1 MWRNERVRWL
11 GDALLTF
18 VPLVFVLGVT
28 TAAGH
33 FQPAARPLDVLGY
46 GWLVA
51 AGLPL
56 LVARRFPLVVF
67 LLTAA
72 LTLGYYWTAYPGGPA
87 MALPTVALFVLTRIR
102 GPLIAGVAGAAAL
115 LVAVAIRLLTSGN
128 MVYDARAGLLVVW
141 LIAVVG
147 IGTAV
152 RNRVAAVRA
161 ARERAAE
168 HQHRMSELERLRIAR
183 DVHDVVAHSLALI
196 NVQAGVAAH
205 VADRRPEQA
214 VEALL
219 AIKEASASALA
230 DLRATVTVLRSGQ
243 GLGPAPSLRQLDELL
258 EHTRA
263 TGLTVRVHGS
273 PGELPAPVDGA
284 AYRILQESL
293 TNVVRHAHQP
303 STVNVHFGRKDG
315 SLELVVRDDGK
326 AATEP
331 HIGNGLRGM
340 SERAAAL
347 GGELSARAVDGGFE
361 VRAELPVEDHTKQPR
376 RRSGAEED
384 RSGPGVPQGSEGEQ

>member
-1 MWRNERVRWL
+1 MWRSERVRWA
-11 GDALLTF
+11 GDALLTLL
-18 VPLVFVLGVT
+18 PLAFVLGVT

-33 FQPAARPLDVLGY
+33 FQPHARQLDALGY

-56 LVARRFPLVVF
+56 LLARRFPLLVF
-67 LLTAA
+67 VATAA
-72 LTLGYYWTAYPGGPA
+72 LTLGYYWSAYPGGPA
-87 MALPTVALFVLTRIR
+87 MLLPTIALFVLTRIR
-102 GPLIAGVAGAAAL
+102 GPLVAGIAGVATL
-115 LVAVAIRLLTSGN
+115 LVATVMRLVTSGN

-141 LIAVVG
+141 LIAVIG

-152 RNRVAAVRA
+152 RNRVAAIRA

-168 HQHRMSELERLRIAR
+168 HEHRMSELERLRIAR
-183 DVHDVVAHSLALI
+183 EVHDVVAHSLALI

-205 VADRRPEQA
+205 IADRRPEQA

-219 AIKEASASALA
+219 AIKETSASALA

-293 TNVVRHAHQP
+293 TNVVRHAHRP
-303 STVNVHFGRKDG
+303 GTVDVHFGRKDG
-315 SLELVVRDDGK
+315 RLELVVRDDGK
-326 AATEP
+326 DATDP
-331 HIGNGLRGM
+331 RIGNGLRGM
-340 SERAAAL
+340 GERAAAL
-347 GGELSARAVDGGFE
+347 GGELTARAVDGGFE
-361 VRAELPVEDHTKQPR
+361 VRAALPVEDRT
-376 RRSGAEED
+376 
-384 RSGPGVPQGSEGEQ
+384 GEK

>member
-1 MWRNERVRWL
+1 MWRNDRVPWL
-11 GDALLTF
+11 TDALLT
-18 VPLVFVLGVT
+18 VIPLVFVLGAT
-28 TAAGH
+28 TASGH
-33 FQPAARPLDVLGY
+33 FQPSGRALDGLGY

-56 LVARRFPLVVF
+56 LFARRFPLPAFLVSGALTISYYWTDYPNGPALLLPTIALF
-67 LLTAA
+67 LLTR
-72 LTLGYYWTAYPGGPA
+72 L
-87 MALPTVALFVLTRIR
+87 R
-102 GPLIAGVAGAAAL
+102 GPLVAGIAGVAAL
-115 LVAVAIRLLTSGN
+115 VVTLVIYLATGGTLTL
-128 MVYDARAGLLVVW
+128 DARAGLFVVW
-141 LIAVVG
+141 LAAVLG

-152 RNRVAAVRA
+152 RNRIAAVRA

-168 HQHRMSELERLRIAR
+168 HQHRMTELERLRIAR
-183 DVHDVVAHSLALI
+183 EVHDVVAHSLAMI

-230 DLRATVTVLRSGQ
+230 DLRATVSVLRSGQ
-243 GLGPAPSLRQLDELL
+243 GLGPAPSLSQLDELL

-293 TNVVRHAHQP
+293 TNVVRHANQP
-303 STVNVHFGRKDG
+303 STVDVHFGRRDG
-315 SLELVVRDDGK
+315 RLELVVRDDGRGS
-326 AATEP
+326 AP
-331 HIGNGLRGM
+331 PRPGNGLRGM
-340 SERAAAL
+340 GERASAL
-347 GGELSARAVDGGFE
+347 GGVLTARPVENGFE
-361 VRAELPVEDHTKQPR
+361 VWAELPVAEDHTGRPR
-376 RRSGAEED
+376 RTSGVEKDRSGA
-384 RSGPGVPQGSEGEQ
+384 GVPRDTGET